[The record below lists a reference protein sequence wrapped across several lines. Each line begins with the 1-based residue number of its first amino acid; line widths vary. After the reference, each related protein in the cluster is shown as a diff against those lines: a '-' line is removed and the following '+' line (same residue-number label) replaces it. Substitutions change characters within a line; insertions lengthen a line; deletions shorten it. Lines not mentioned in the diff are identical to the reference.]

1 MNRPLVRL
9 PLRAT
14 GTAPVRKWLKWG
26 LAAAF
31 LLALAL
37 AARFVQVE
45 IETSRLQ
52 ARYLSELTRDVGF
65 SVDGGPSHSI
75 RFPQADKGPY
85 DSRLGYALLPS
96 FQKRLLERGFEISAQ
111 SRDSERMLSL
121 ADNGLFIPYAEK
133 DQAGLQLFDGTGAPL
148 LGFLLADGR
157 ACALEGFAIF
167 DEAFGGVRATVEK
180 HIFD

>member
-14 GTAPVRKWLKWG
+14 GTASVRKWLKWG

-37 AARFVQVE
+37 AARFIQVE

-65 SVDGGPSHSI
+65 SVDNGPSDSI
-75 RFPQADKGPY
+75 RFPRAEKGPY

-96 FQKRLLERGFEISAQ
+96 FQQRLLQRGF
-111 SRDSERMLSL
+111 
-121 ADNGLFIPYAEK
+121 
-133 DQAGLQLFDGTGAPL
+133 
-148 LGFLLADGR
+148 
-157 ACALEGFAIF
+157 
-167 DEAFGGVRATVEK
+167 
-180 HIFD
+180 

>member
-14 GTAPVRKWLKWG
+14 GTASVRNWLIWG

-31 LLALAL
+31 LLALAV
-37 AARFVQVE
+37 AAHFIQAE

-65 SVDGGPSHSI
+65 SVAEGPSHAI

-85 DSRLGYALLPS
+85 DTRLGYALLPS
-96 FQKRLLERGFEISAQ
+96 IQQRLAQRGFEVTAQ
-111 SRDSERMLSL
+111 ARDSERMLS
-121 ADNGLFIPYAEK
+121 
-133 DQAGLQLFDGTGAPL
+133 
-148 LGFLLADGR
+148 
-157 ACALEGFAIF
+157 
-167 DEAFGGVRATVEK
+167 
-180 HIFD
+180 